1 MKTLV
6 RFALAAGAAVGLS
19 ALVLPAVAGADPAP
33 DAPAFTANGGHAVF
47 VQTDN
52 PAGNQVVA
60 YHRNSNG
67 TLVAAGTYAT
77 GGLGGVLNGSAV
89 DHLASQGS
97 LTYDPVHDLLYAVNA
112 GSNTVSV
119 FSVFNGDQL
128 SLRQVINSGG
138 QFPVSVAVHGN
149 NVYVLNG
156 ISANVQGYGSFFGRL
171 FPLPGTDRSLGI
183 TVPTNT
189 NQFTNTPGQVAVSPN
204 GSELIVT
211 TKLNNDDIDVFHI
224 GFFGTLST
232 TPVVT
237 PDPGGPF
244 GVTFDGAGHLVVAN
258 TASNSLTT
266 YVLEPNGTPAAI
278 DTVLD
283 GQAATCWVT
292 GAQGSFFA
300 SNAGSADLS
309 RFQEQPSSGALA
321 LAGETPTNAGTVDA
335 AASSDQQFLYA
346 QTGANG
352 IVDEFQVGAGG
363 SLTAIG
369 SVTVPGA
376 VGGEGIVAL

>member
-1 MKTLV
+1 MK
-6 RFALAAGAAVGLS
+6 ALARIAVAAGAVVGLS
-19 ALVLPAVAGADPAP
+19 AVVLPAVAGADPAP
-33 DAPAFTANGGHAVF
+33 LIPAFAQGGDQAVF

-52 PAGNQVVA
+52 TAGNQIVA
-60 YHRNSNG
+60 YHRNVNG
-67 TLVAAGTYAT
+67 TLAPAGTYAT
-77 GGLGGVLNGSAV
+77 GGLGGILNGSAV

-97 LTYDPVHDLLYAVNA
+97 LTYDAVHHLLYAVNA

-119 FSVFNGDQL
+119 FSVYGDQL

-149 NVYVLNG
+149 NVYVLNAL
-156 ISANVQGYGSFFGRL
+156 SANVQGFASFFGRL
-171 FPLPGTDRSLGI
+171 FPLPDSNRSLGI
-183 TVPTNT
+183 TVPSNT

-204 GSELIVT
+204 GTELIVT

-224 GFFGTLST
+224 GFFGTLSPS
-232 TPVVT
+232 PVVT
-237 PDPGGPF
+237 SDPGGPF
-244 GVTFDGAGHLVVAN
+244 GVTFDAAGHLVVAN

-266 YVLEPNGTPAAI
+266 YVLEPNGTASAI

-300 SNAGSADLS
+300 SNAGSGDVS
-309 RFQEQPSSGALA
+309 QFHEQPFSGALA
-321 LAGETPTNAGTVDA
+321 LAGETPTDAGTVDA
-335 AASSDQQFLYA
+335 SASPDQQFLYV

-352 IVDEFQVGAGG
+352 IVDEFHVGFGG

-376 VGGEGIVAL
+376 IGGEGIAAL

>member
-1 MKTLV
+1 MKTLA
-6 RFALAAGAAVGLS
+6 RLALAAGAAVGLS
-19 ALVLPAVAGADPAP
+19 AVVLPAVAGADPAP
-33 DAPAFTANGGHAVF
+33 ASWFTDGGDHAVF

-52 PAGNQVVA
+52 TAGNQVVA
-60 YHRNSNG
+60 YDRNANG
-67 TLVAAGTYAT
+67 TLSAAGTYAT
-77 GGLGGVLNGSAV
+77 GGVGGVLNGSAV

-97 LTYDPVHDLLYAVNA
+97 LTYDAVHNLLYAVNA
-112 GSNTVSV
+112 GSNTLSV
-119 FSVFNGDQL
+119 FSVHGDQL

-138 QFPVSVAVHGN
+138 HFPVSVAVHGF
-149 NVYVLNG
+149 NVYVLNAL
-156 ISANVQGYGSFFGRL
+156 SANVQGYISFFGRL
-171 FPLPGTDRSLGI
+171 FPLPDSDRSLGL
-183 TVPTNT
+183 TVPNNT

-224 GFFGTLST
+224 GFFGTLSSS
-232 TPVVT
+232 PVVT
-237 PDPGGPF
+237 SDPGGPF
-244 GVTFDGAGHLVVAN
+244 GVTFDAAGHLVVAN

-266 YVLEPNGTPAAI
+266 YLLEPNGAAAAI

-283 GQAATCWVT
+283 GQAATCWVA

-309 RFQEQPSSGALA
+309 RFQEQPFSGGLA
-321 LAGETPTNAGTVDA
+321 LAGETPTDAGTVDGA
-335 AASSDQQFLYA
+335 VSSDQQFLYV

-376 VGGEGIVAL
+376 IGGEGIAAL

>member
-1 MKTLV
+1 MKILA

-33 DAPAFTANGGHAVF
+33 NIPAFAQGGDHALF

-52 PAGNQVVA
+52 TAGNQVVA
-60 YHRNSNG
+60 YHRNANG
-67 TLVAAGTYAT
+67 TLAPAGTYAT

-97 LTYDPVHDLLYAVNA
+97 LTYDPVHNLLYAVNA

-119 FSVFNGDQL
+119 FSVYGDQL

-138 QFPVSVAVHGN
+138 QFPVSVAVHGY
-149 NVYVLNG
+149 NVYVLNAL
-156 ISANVQGYGSFFGRL
+156 SANVQGYVSFFGRL
-171 FPLPGTDRSLGI
+171 FPLPGSDRSLGL

-204 GSELIVT
+204 GAKLVVT

-224 GFFGTLST
+224 GFFGTLSPS
-232 TPVVT
+232 PVVT
-237 PDPGGPF
+237 SDPGGPF
-244 GVTFDGAGHLVVAN
+244 GVTFDAAGHLVVAN
-258 TASNSLTT
+258 TASNSLAT
-266 YVLEPNGTPAAI
+266 YVLEPNGTAAAI

-309 RFQEQPSSGALA
+309 HFQEQPFSGALT
-321 LAGETPTNAGTVDA
+321 LTGETPTDAGTVDA
-335 AASSDQQFLYA
+335 AASLDQQFLYV

-352 IVDEFQVGAGG
+352 IVDEFQVGPGG

-376 VGGEGIVAL
+376 VGGEGIAAL

>member
-6 RFALAAGAAVGLS
+6 RLALAAGAAVGLS
-19 ALVLPAVAGADPAP
+19 AVVLPVVAGADPAP
-33 DAPAFTANGGHAVF
+33 ASWFTDGGDHAVF

-52 PAGNQVVA
+52 TAGNQVVA
-60 YHRNSNG
+60 YDRNANG
-67 TLVAAGTYAT
+67 TLSAAGTYAT
-77 GGLGGVLNGSAV
+77 GGVGGVLNGSAV

-97 LTYDPVHDLLYAVNA
+97 LTYDAVHNLLYAVNA

-119 FSVFNGDQL
+119 FSVHGDQL

-138 QFPVSVAVHGN
+138 QFPVSVAVHGF
-149 NVYVLNG
+149 NVYVLNAL
-156 ISANVQGYGSFFGRL
+156 SANVQGYISFFGRL
-171 FPLPGTDRSLGI
+171 FPLPDSDRSLGL
-183 TVPTNT
+183 TVPNNT

-224 GFFGTLST
+224 GFFGTLSSS
-232 TPVVT
+232 PVVT
-237 PDPGGPF
+237 SDPGGPF
-244 GVTFDGAGHLVVAN
+244 GVTFDAAGHLVVAN
-258 TASNSLTT
+258 TASNSLST
-266 YVLEPNGTPAAI
+266 YVLEPNGAAAAI

-283 GQAATCWVT
+283 GQAATCWVA

-300 SNAGSADLS
+300 SNAGSGDLS
-309 RFQEQPSSGALA
+309 RFQEQPFSGALA
-321 LAGETPTNAGTVDA
+321 LAGETPTDAGTVDGA
-335 AASSDQQFLYA
+335 VSSDQQFLYV
-346 QTGANG
+346 QTGAKG

-363 SLTAIG
+363 SLNAIG

-376 VGGEGIVAL
+376 IGGEGIAAL

>member
-1 MKTLV
+1 MKTIA
-6 RFALAAGAAVGLS
+6 RFALAVGAAVGLS
-19 ALVLPAVAGADPAP
+19 ALVLPAVAGADSAGI
-33 DAPAFTANGGHAVF
+33 PAFAQYGDHALF

-52 PAGNQVVA
+52 TAGNQVVA
-60 YHRNSNG
+60 YHRNADG
-67 TLVAAGTYAT
+67 TLAPAGTYAT

-97 LTYDPVHDLLYAVNA
+97 LTYDQAHNVLYAVNA

-119 FSVFNGDQL
+119 FSVYGDQL

-138 QFPVSVAVHGN
+138 QFPVSVAVHGF
-149 NVYVLNG
+149 NVYVLNAL
-156 ISANVQGYGSFFGRL
+156 SANVQGYVSFFGRL
-171 FPLPGTDRSLGI
+171 VPLPGSDRSLGL

-189 NQFTNTPGQVAVSPN
+189 NEFTNTPGQVAVSPN
-204 GSELIVT
+204 GTELIVT

-224 GFFGTLST
+224 GFFGTLSPS
-232 TPVVT
+232 PVVT
-237 PDPGGPF
+237 SDPGGPF
-244 GVTFDGAGHLVVAN
+244 GVTFDAAGHLVVAN
-258 TASNSLTT
+258 TASNSLAT
-266 YVLEPNGTPAAI
+266 YVLEPNGTAAAI

-283 GQAATCWVT
+283 GQAATCWVA

-309 RFQEQPSSGALA
+309 RFQEQPFSGALT
-321 LAGETPTNAGTVDA
+321 LTGETATGAGTVDA
-335 AASSDQQFLYA
+335 AASLDQQFLYV

-352 IVDEFQVGAGG
+352 IVDEYQVGPGG
-363 SLTAIG
+363 TLTAIG

-376 VGGEGIVAL
+376 VGGEGIAAL

>member
-1 MKTLV
+1 MKALT
-6 RFALAAGAAVGLS
+6 RFALAAGAVVGLS
-19 ALVLPAVAGADPAP
+19 AVALPAVAGADPAP
-33 DAPAFTANGGHAVF
+33 PAFAQGGNHAVF

-52 PAGNQVVA
+52 TAGNQIVA
-60 YHRNSNG
+60 YHRNADG
-67 TLVAAGTYAT
+67 TLTAAGTYAT

-97 LTYDPVHDLLYAVNA
+97 LTYDAVHNLLYAVNA

-119 FSVFNGDQL
+119 FSVNGDQL

-149 NVYVLNG
+149 DVYVLNG
-156 ISANVQGYGSFFGRL
+156 ISANVQGFVSFFGRL
-171 FPLPGTDRSLGI
+171 FPLPDSNRSLGI
-183 TVPTNT
+183 TVPSNA

-204 GSELIVT
+204 GTELIVT

-224 GFFGTLST
+224 GFFGTLSPS
-232 TPVVT
+232 PVVT
-237 PDPGGPF
+237 SDPGGPF
-244 GVTFDGAGHLVVAN
+244 GVTFDAAGHLVVAN
-258 TASNSLTT
+258 TASNSLAT
-266 YVLEPNGTPAAI
+266 YSLEPNGTAVAI

-283 GQAATCWVT
+283 GQAATCWVA

-309 RFQEQPSSGALA
+309 RFQEQPFSGTLA
-321 LAGETPTNAGTVDA
+321 LAGETPTDAGTVDA
-335 AASSDQQFLYA
+335 SASPDQQFLYV

-352 IVDEFQVGAGG
+352 IVDEFHVGLGG
-363 SLTAIG
+363 SLTSVG

-376 VGGEGIVAL
+376 VGGEGITAV

>member
-1 MKTLV
+1 MKAFARV
-6 RFALAAGAAVGLS
+6 ALAAGAAVGLS

-33 DAPAFTANGGHAVF
+33 NSPPFAQGGDRAVF

-52 PAGNQVVA
+52 TAGNQVVA
-60 YHRNSNG
+60 YHRNPNG
-67 TLVAAGTYAT
+67 TLALAGTYAT

-97 LTYDPVHDLLYAVNA
+97 LTYDPVHHLLYAVNA

-119 FSVFNGDQL
+119 FSVYGAQL

-138 QFPVSVAVHGN
+138 QFPVSVAVHGF
-149 NVYVLNG
+149 NVYVLNAL
-156 ISANVQGYGSFFGRL
+156 SANVQGYVSFFGHL
-171 FPLPGTDRSLGI
+171 FPLPDSDRSLGL

-204 GSELIVT
+204 GASLVVT

-224 GFFGTLST
+224 GPFGTLSPS
-232 TPVVT
+232 PVVT
-237 PDPGGPF
+237 SDPGGPF
-244 GVTFDGAGHLVVAN
+244 GVTFDAAGNLVVAN
-258 TASNSLTT
+258 TGSNSLAT
-266 YVLEPNGTPAAI
+266 YVLEPNGTAAVI

-283 GQAATCWVT
+283 GQAATCWVA

-300 SNAGSADLS
+300 SNAGSADLT
-309 RFQEQPSSGALA
+309 RFQEQPFSGALT
-321 LAGETPTNAGTVDA
+321 LTGETPTDAGTVDA
-335 AASSDQQFLYA
+335 AASLDQQFLYV

-352 IVDEFQVGAGG
+352 IVDEFQVGPGG

-369 SVTVPGA
+369 SVTVPSA
-376 VGGEGIVAL
+376 VGGEGIAAL

>member
-1 MKTLV
+1 MKALT

-33 DAPAFTANGGHAVF
+33 NSPAFAQGGDHAVF

-52 PAGNQVVA
+52 TAGNQVVA
-60 YHRNSNG
+60 YHRNPNG
-67 TLVAAGTYAT
+67 TLATVGTYAT
-77 GGLGGVLNGSAV
+77 GGLGGLLNGSAV

-97 LTYDPVHDLLYAVNA
+97 LTYDPVHNVLYAVNA

-119 FSVFNGDQL
+119 FSVYGDRL
-128 SLRQVINSGG
+128 SLRQVIDSGG
-138 QFPVSVAVHGN
+138 QFPVSVAVHGF
-149 NVYVLNG
+149 NVYVLNAL
-156 ISANVQGYGSFFGRL
+156 SANVQGYVSSFGHL
-171 FPLPGTDRSLGI
+171 FPLPDSDRSLGL

-204 GSELIVT
+204 GASLVVT

-224 GFFGTLST
+224 GPFGTLS
-232 TPVVT
+232 PSAVVT
-237 PDPGGPF
+237 SDPGGPF
-244 GVTFDGAGHLVVAN
+244 GVTFDAAGHLVVAN
-258 TASNSLTT
+258 TASNSLAT
-266 YVLEPNGTPAAI
+266 YVLEPNGTAAAI

-283 GQAATCWVT
+283 GQAATCWVA

-300 SNAGSADLS
+300 SNAGSADLT
-309 RFQEQPSSGALA
+309 RFQEQSFSGALT
-321 LAGETPTNAGTVDA
+321 LTGETPTDAGTVDA
-335 AASSDQQFLYA
+335 AASLDQQFLYV

-352 IVDEFQVGAGG
+352 IVDEFQVGPDG
-363 SLTAIG
+363 SLTPIG

-376 VGGEGIVAL
+376 VGGEGIAAL